1 MGSDNP
7 KGATARASLRAR
19 YGGYA
24 AWATIGCVLL
34 FCLSTAPAIDPNQV
48 PQRGGGGGSPRR
60 AGAEAGRAGALAT
73 MRGVQSAV
81 TAVRGALGEQTADLS
96 GKIREARERLSAAD
110 AETIRA
116 ELGDLGGLHESGVGA
131 RREGRGRAKAAEA
144 KARAA
149 HAAKKRAGRD
159 VKDAA
164 LETAPRDAA
173 LLADAAK
180 VPKTVETSK
189 AEEEKT
195 SKAEEEKTSKAESS
209 KETLDSFEIPSATGL
224 YATSATDIDGRPLDL
239 SFAAGKVSL
248 VANVASE

>member
-131 RREGRGRAKAAEA
+131 RREGRGRAKSAEA

-173 LLADAAK
+173 LLADAAN

-189 AEEEKT
+189 AEEKT
-195 SKAEEEKTSKAESS
+195 SKAEEENTSKAESS
-209 KETLDSFEIPSATGL
+209 KENLDSHEIPTATGL
-224 YATSATDIDGRPLDL
+224 YATSATGNDGRPLDL

-248 VANVASE
+248 VATVASE

>member
-1 MGSDNP
+1 
-7 KGATARASLRAR
+7 
-19 YGGYA
+19 
-24 AWATIGCVLL
+24 
-34 FCLSTAPAIDPNQV
+34 
-48 PQRGGGGGSPRR
+48 
-60 AGAEAGRAGALAT
+60 

-149 HAAKKRAGRD
+149 HAAKK
-159 VKDAA
+159 
-164 LETAPRDAA
+164 
-173 LLADAAK
+173 
-180 VPKTVETSK
+180 
-189 AEEEKT
+189 
-195 SKAEEEKTSKAESS
+195 AEEEKTSKAESS

-224 YATSATDIDGRPLDL
+224 YATSATGIDGRPLDL

>member
-1 MGSDNP
+1 
-7 KGATARASLRAR
+7 
-19 YGGYA
+19 
-24 AWATIGCVLL
+24 
-34 FCLSTAPAIDPNQV
+34 
-48 PQRGGGGGSPRR
+48 
-60 AGAEAGRAGALAT
+60 

-224 YATSATDIDGRPLDL
+224 YATSATGIDGRPLDL
-239 SFAAGKVSL
+239 SFAAGI
-248 VANVASE
+248 

>member
-48 PQRGGGGGSPRR
+48 PQRGGGGGGPRR

-131 RREGRGRAKAAEA
+131 RREGRGRAKSAEA

-173 LLADAAK
+173 LHADAAK
-180 VPKTVETSK
+180 VPKTVKTSK
-189 AEEEKT
+189 AEEKT

-209 KETLDSFEIPSATGL
+209 KENLDSFEIPSATGL
-224 YATSATDIDGRPLDL
+224 YATSATGNDGRPLDL

>member
-1 MGSDNP
+1 
-7 KGATARASLRAR
+7 
-19 YGGYA
+19 
-24 AWATIGCVLL
+24 
-34 FCLSTAPAIDPNQV
+34 
-48 PQRGGGGGSPRR
+48 
-60 AGAEAGRAGALAT
+60 

-144 KARAA
+144 KEKARAA
-149 HAAKKRAGRD
+149 KKHAAKKRAGRD
-159 VKDAA
+159 VKEKDAA
-164 LETAPRDAA
+164 LETAPREAA
-173 LLADAAK
+173 LLSDAAT
-180 VPKTVETSK
+180 VPKTVKTSK

-195 SKAEEEKTSKAESS
+195 SKAEEEK
-209 KETLDSFEIPSATGL
+209 ETLDSHEIPTATGL
-224 YATSATDIDGRPLDL
+224 YATSATGNDGRPLDL

>member
-131 RREGRGRAKAAEA
+131 RREGRGRAKSAEA

-180 VPKTVETSK
+180 VPKTVKTSK
-189 AEEEKT
+189 AEEKT

-209 KETLDSFEIPSATGL
+209 KENLDSFEIPSATGL
-224 YATSATDIDGRPLDL
+224 YATSATGNDGRPLDL

>member
-131 RREGRGRAKAAEA
+131 RREGRGRAKSAEA

-180 VPKTVETSK
+180 VPKTVKTSK
-189 AEEEKT
+189 AEEKT

-209 KETLDSFEIPSATGL
+209 KENLDSHEIPTATGL
-224 YATSATDIDGRPLDL
+224 YATSATGNDGRPLDL